1 MYGFAFGS
9 LIALTTFI
17 YFERQMYNDVV
28 AETILIRLLPILI
41 QVAAIWL
48 VIKAIRKANDGH
60 IHVGR
65 AVFSGIMTSVVMAII
80 ANVFFY
86 SYVNRNPMAMEELK
100 DSIKART
107 LDFASKP
114 GNAEKL
120 EKDYLKNR
128 YKAIDGTYTIKNHMK
143 GDMVGY
149 LGIGLVMSISFG
161 MMLQKDPPLEI

>member
-17 YFERQMYNDVV
+17 YFERQMFNDVV
-28 AETILIRLLPILI
+28 AETILIRLLPVII
-41 QVAAIWL
+41 QVAGIWL
-48 VIKAIRKANDGH
+48 VIKAIRKANEGY

-65 AVFSGIMTSVVMAII
+65 AVFSGIITSVVMAIV

-86 SYVNRNPMAMEELK
+86 SYVNRNPMAMEQLK

-107 LDFASKP
+107 LNFANKP
-114 GNAEKL
+114 ENANKL
-120 EKDYLKNR
+120 EEDYLGKR

-161 MMLQKDPPLEI
+161 MMLQKDPPTQA